1 METAATPVIAD
12 EVLTIEEI
20 KKKYDSEWVLIA
32 DPETDAYFN
41 VLGGKVVYHHPDRVV
56 FDRDVLKL
64 TPHPSDFAVLFTG
77 KTPEGVSYLL

>member
-1 METAATPVIAD
+1 METAATTATTD
-12 EVLTIEEI
+12 EALTIDEI
-20 KKKYDSEWVLIA
+20 KKRYDSEWVLIA
-32 DPETDAYFN
+32 DPETDEHFS
-41 VLGGKVVYHHPDRVV
+41 VLGGKVVYHHPDRVA

>member
-1 METAATPVIAD
+1 METAATPAIAD

-32 DPETDAYFN
+32 DPDTDEHFS
-41 VLGGKVVYHHPDRVV
+41 VLGGKVVYHHPDRVT
-56 FDRDVLKL
+56 FDRVVLKL